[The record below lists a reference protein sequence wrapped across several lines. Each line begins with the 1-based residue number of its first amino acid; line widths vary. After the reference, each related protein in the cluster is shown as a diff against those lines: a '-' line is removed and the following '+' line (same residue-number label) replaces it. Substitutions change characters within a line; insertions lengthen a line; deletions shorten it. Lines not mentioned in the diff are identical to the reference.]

1 MVPGIWIQMHYET
14 NIPLTAL
21 LEKAVNCLF
30 AELLQA
36 LKEQHAVK
44 YFGFCVTVELDE
56 FANRIHMLLQAS
68 VT

>member
-36 LKEQHAVK
+36 LKEQHAGK
-44 YFGFCVTVELDE
+44 
-56 FANRIHMLLQAS
+56 
-68 VT
+68 